1 MADQALLFGAAG
13 RTDDGEVLSDF
24 EVDYTPPAVAVQM
37 LLALLEEVGERFVAP
52 CPVCENEEAEHD
64 LCLARC
70 PSVLDPSAGSGV
82 WARAAR
88 AILGE
93 STFIAGA
100 EPRESERANVVAAH
114 NLGIVCDFDRALAL
128 EGPLGGTIFDLVI
141 SNPPFSAFK
150 RGWWLDLLRSDRLHS
165 GSVVAFLG
173 LSQWGQ
179 SEEAA
184 DLLAEWAPSLQ
195 LRAGGRIA
203 YRGDGKADAR
213 EHSLWAWLVGENERP
228 KRRKRWAVEQLPVLP
243 AELRRWEPSAVPGTY
258 PIDKA
263 LVERVRSDYL

>member
-13 RTDDGEVLSDF
+13 RTDDGEVLSDL

-37 LLALLEEVGERFVAP
+37 LLALIEEMWAVGRHGPRVF
-52 CPVCENEEAEHD
+52 
-64 LCLARC
+64 
-70 PSVLDPSAGSGV
+70 DPSAGSGV
-82 WARAAR
+82 WGRAAR

-93 STFIAGA
+93 PAFIAGA

-114 NLGIVCDFDRALAL
+114 DIGLVCDFDRALAL
-128 EGPLGGTIFDLVI
+128 DGPLGGTVFDLVV

-150 RGWWLDLLRSDRLHS
+150 RGWWLDLRRSDRLHS

-184 DLLAEWAPSLQ
+184 ELLAEWSPSLQ

-203 YRGDGKADAR
+203 YRGDSKADAR
-213 EHSLWAWLVGENERP
+213 EYSLWAWLVGENERP

-243 AELRRWEPSAVPGTY
+243 AELRRWESSSVPGTY